1 MKLKLKMTFSGYD
14 IRNISEIE
22 FFINEY
28 LTLDYD
34 TTIIR
39 FSQWGEKAKN
49 WCIVVLPFLSFHS

>member
-1 MKLKLKMTFSGYD
+1 MTFSGYD

-39 FSQWGEKAKN
+39 FSQWGEKVKN